1 MSSIAC
7 PQPAAGVAQPERS
20 TWVDYAKAVGIV
32 LVVYGHVARGLVNAG
47 LPVDPLLRGLV
58 DSIIYS
64 FHMPLFFFLSA
75 LHFREALAKRGG
87 VGLVLNKVDT
97 IFYPYVLW
105 SLLQGG
111 IEVGLAPLTNSH
123 VGWGEVLALLWAPRA
138 QFWFLHSLFAVFVA
152 GALLYSL
159 CGFRH
164 VWLLWLALAAY
175 YCGKGMPWI
184 EPMTGAVSV
193 LIVHFALGIAF
204 ATVRSRFEQAGGWL
218 AVALLGLAVI
228 GQYTFHV
235 TFALDYTAGGPAQLI
250 LATVSLLALVACC
263 IALGRRNIGWLRFV
277 GVSSMS
283 IYLMHILAGSGIRIV
298 LQRLFGIHDVG
309 VHLLVGTSLGILL
322 PLLAQTLIRRAGMGF
337 LFAPPSWFAAAKSTR
352 LASRRVAGRK
362 NIIPEP
368 R

>member
-7 PQPAAGVAQPERS
+7 SQSAAGAAQPERS

-58 DSIIYS
+58 DSIVYS
-64 FHMPLFFFLSA
+64 FHMPLFFFLSG

-87 VGLVLNKVDT
+87 LGLVLNKVDT
-97 IFYPYVLW
+97 IFYPYVVW

-111 IEVGLAPLTNSH
+111 IEVGLAPYTNSH

-164 VWLLWLALAAY
+164 VWLLWLAFAGY
-175 YCGKGMPWI
+175 YCGKAMPWI
-184 EPMTGAVSV
+184 APLAGVVSV

-204 ATVRSRFEQAGGWL
+204 ATVRSRFERAGI
-218 AVALLGLAVI
+218 GLAVLLLVLAVV
-228 GQYTFHV
+228 GQYAFHV
-235 TFALDYTAGGPAQLI
+235 TFGLDYTAGGPAQLI
-250 LATVSLLALVACC
+250 LATVSILALAACC
-263 IALGRRNIGWLRFV
+263 IVLGRWRIGWLRFV

-298 LQRLFGIHDVG
+298 LQRLFGIHDVA
-309 VHLLVGTSLGILL
+309 VHLLVGTILGILL
-322 PLLAQTLIRRAGMGF
+322 PLLAQALIRRAGMGF
-337 LFAPPSWFAAAKSTR
+337 LFAPPGW
-352 LASRRVAGRK
+352 LAIGRSLPTLTGRRVGAAGQS
-362 NIIPEP
+362 
-368 R
+368 